1 MFTITVNNYFRCRAK
16 GKSRFV
22 HLKNID
28 LPFARNEMRN
38 GVKKE
43 RKTKNSVN
51 KTIEII
57 EIIEKKQIE
66 IEEREEKKKMKN
78 W

>member
-22 HLKNID
+22 YLKNID